1 MEEEAEAQA
10 DNAST
15 SLYNRMIRFMDVKFH
30 INIELGK
37 TEMTIRDM
45 VDLKVGS
52 IIHLN
57 KSAGEAIEIFAN
69 GELIAKGEVI
79 VLEENFGIRIT
90 DIASKK

>member
-1 MEEEAEAQA
+1 MAEESENQAE
-10 DNAST
+10 DASA

-37 TEMTIRDM
+37 TTMTIREM
-45 VDLKVGS
+45 VELKAGS

-90 DIASKK
+90 DIADKK